1 MQATINYTFAQPTAK
16 KADPAKAII
25 RKEVTQKILLFA
37 GILSCLILAVNI

>member
-1 MQATINYTFAQPTAK
+1 MQTTINYIAAHHTAQQ
-16 KADPAKAII
+16 ADPAKAII